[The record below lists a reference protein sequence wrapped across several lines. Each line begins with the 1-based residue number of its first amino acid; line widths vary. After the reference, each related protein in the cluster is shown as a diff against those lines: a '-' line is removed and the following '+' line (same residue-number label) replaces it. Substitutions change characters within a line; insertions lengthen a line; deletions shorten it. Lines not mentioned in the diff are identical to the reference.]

1 MVDALR
7 WFLLS
12 PDGVFLVGV
21 ACFAFLL
28 GVWWGVGYLV
38 DRWVERSEAALQ
50 VEITKHRQ
58 RQLAAVRSI
67 SEWKGRAS

>member
-12 PDGVFLVGV
+12 PDGVFLFGV

-28 GVWWGVGYLV
+28 GVCWGVGYLV
-38 DRWVERSEAALQ
+38 DRWVERSEAVLQ
-50 VEITKHRQ
+50 VEIRKHRD